1 MYLFL
6 VDDSNEHKKRR
17 VLIKILLQEWVGVNT
32 KMFCWIIN
40 VWKIRWIESRV
51 KIMKQEPNKTKKT
64 SLSCFDDKIYILN
77 NDGLALGN

>member
-51 KIMKQEPNKTKKT
+51 KIMKQEPIKPKK
-64 SLSCFDDKIYILN
+64 LLYH
-77 NDGLALGN
+77 ALMIKYTF